1 MVTKEVVWKGLKLQ
15 LTQNEIM
22 EIFQADEYE
31 VDDYYDYEILLQT
44 LRKAINKEVDFELFK
59 DWCVLIANCFNYT
72 TASPNSKLEKLYS
85 SVGFNFDG
93 ISFMEFY
100 DKGALLHSIAE
111 LKYYDHLIKKAKKK
125 IKGPFVTTGIERILC
140 FDHCN
145 WNYDSAVYRVII
157 KDHNT
162 QEWEIRY
169 IDDNDFEYD
178 ENINYSFVN
187 EKEFNKIF
195 HEFYNDLSDWKE
207 IHNMKF

>member
-1 MVTKEVVWKGLKLQ
+1 
-15 LTQNEIM
+15 
-22 EIFQADEYE
+22 
-31 VDDYYDYEILLQT
+31 
-44 LRKAINKEVDFELFK
+44 
-59 DWCVLIANCFNYT
+59 
-72 TASPNSKLEKLYS
+72 
-85 SVGFNFDG
+85 
-93 ISFMEFY
+93 
-100 DKGALLHSIAE
+100 
-111 LKYYDHLIKKAKKK
+111 
-125 IKGPFVTTGIERILC
+125 
-140 FDHCN
+140 
-145 WNYDSAVYRVII
+145 VII